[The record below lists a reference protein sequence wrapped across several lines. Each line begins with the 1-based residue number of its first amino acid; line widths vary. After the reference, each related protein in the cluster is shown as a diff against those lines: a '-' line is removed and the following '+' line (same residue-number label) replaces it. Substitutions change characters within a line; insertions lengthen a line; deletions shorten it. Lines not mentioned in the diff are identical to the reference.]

1 MRHSVYR
8 KNIKRTIFGSFG
20 RYIAIL
26 AIIALG
32 VGFFAGVKN
41 TKGSMLKTCNKYVNE
56 LNMYDYRLISTYGFD
71 EDDEKYINDTEGVG
85 EAEGAVS
92 ADFFSEDGDGNS
104 IILRA
109 HSITEKVNLLR
120 IEEGHMPENDNEC
133 VVDGH
138 FYTSSD
144 IGKKVKITNEN
155 DEDSKEIFTCDE
167 YEIVGIVNSPYY
179 MMKTERGTTSLGD
192 GRLNAYVYMTKNG
205 FSSDYYTEMLV
216 TSDKQGFVFSDE
228 YNNNIEKEES
238 KVTAAAK
245 YRADVRFND
254 IISEAQGEID
264 AGQKEI
270 DEGRKTLENERS
282 KAYSELK
289 KAKNTLDDKAKELEN
304 GKKTLAAERSALNEN
319 KDELSAQL
327 AYVNQNI
334 EASKQPDSGVSQ
346 EQIEQ
351 MEAQSQS
358 MTESLNQ
365 IESGLKE
372 ISEKEKELDKGR
384 RELDSGYSEYK
395 SSREKA
401 EAEFAS
407 AENELKTGEAEL
419 EKAKNELAEISAPE
433 IYTQTRE
440 DNIGY
445 DSFESNSE
453 IVDSIAKVFPIFFF
467 LIAALVCSTTMS
479 RMIEEE
485 RTQIGSLRAMGYT
498 NGRIM
503 WKYMVYSGSAAVIG
517 CVAGFFAGSKYFP
530 YAIWIAYGMM
540 FGFAPIEFYFSWKL
554 FAVSLIVSLICST
567 GTTYFAC
574 RGQLKYTPAEI
585 LRPRAPKAGK
595 RIILEKIPF
604 IWNNL
609 KFLHK
614 VSARNILRYK
624 KRMVM
629 MIMGIG
635 GCTALVMAGF
645 GINDSVAG
653 IAEHQ
658 YSDIEK
664 YHMTVAFSK
673 ELDESELAEFYNLCG
688 NELDNTAV
696 LQQTSVSAKGSG
708 GVNKTCNLMITG
720 DKNIE
725 SAVNFSS
732 EGKQIDYPGKGEAVI
747 NNKFAEM
754 LNVDT
759 GDEITVKYDDT
770 KQTVL
775 KVSGVYR
782 NYVSNYI
789 YINNE
794 TYEEKFNKTY
804 EPSIAFVTVKD
815 GVDVYEMSEKIYG
828 FDDVMGISVNEDTK
842 NRVGDMMV
850 SLNYIIILVIGCA
863 GALAFIVLFNLG
875 NINITERVREI
886 ATIEVLGFYPR
897 ETGSYVFR
905 ENFIL
910 VLLGIA
916 AGLPAGYVLYKF
928 IMSQINVDA
937 VAFNEIIEP
946 WSYVFTVLVVLGF
959 TFIVDIIMRR
969 KLKKINMAEALKSV
983 E

>member
-1 MRHSVYR
+1 MVSVYG
-8 KNIKRTIFGSFG
+8 KNIRRTIFGSFG

-41 TKGSMLKTCNKYVNE
+41 TKGSMLETCNKYVSE

-71 EDDEKYINDTEGVG
+71 REDEEYIEAAEGVA

-92 ADFFSEDGDGNS
+92 TDFFSEDRDGNS
-104 IILRA
+104 ITLRA
-109 HSITEKVNLLR
+109 HSITEKINLLSLEKGR
-120 IEEGHMPENDNEC
+120 LPEKDDEC

-138 FYTSSD
+138 FYSDED
-144 IGKKVKITNEN
+144 IGGKVKVTEEN
-155 DEDSKEIFTCDE
+155 DENGRESFNYSE

-179 MMKTERGTTSLGD
+179 IMKEERGTTSLGD
-192 GRLNAYVYMTKNG
+192 GRISAYVYMPEG
-205 FSSDYYTEMLV
+205 AFSSDYYTEMLV
-216 TSDKQGFVFSDE
+216 TCDKQGFVFSKE
-228 YNNNIEKEES
+228 YESNIENAEGEIVS
-238 KVTAAAK
+238 AAQQRCDLR
-245 YRADVRFND
+245 YND
-254 IISEAQGEID
+254 IISEAQEEID
-264 AGQKEI
+264 KGQKEL
-270 DEGRKTLENERS
+270 DEGR
-282 KAYSELK
+282 SELESQRARAESQLKDAKSTLDSKSKELKEGKNSLASEKKSLNEK
-289 KAKNTLDDKAKELEN
+289 KA
-304 GKKTLAAERSALNEN
+304 
-319 KDELSAQL
+319 ELSS
-327 AYVNQNI
+327 NI
-334 EASKQPDSGVSQ
+334 SNLKQAIESSKYPEAGVPQ
-346 EQIEQ
+346 EQIQQ
-351 MEAQSQS
+351 METQLKS
-358 MTESLNQ
+358 MEEGMQQ
-365 IESGLKE
+365 IDAGLKE
-372 ISEKEKELDKGR
+372 ISAGEKDIEAGEKQLAE
-384 RELDSGYSEYK
+384 GYDEYNK
-395 SSREKA
+395 NKRKA
-401 EAEFAS
+401 EAELAL
-407 AENELKTGEAEL
+407 AERQLEDGEAEL
-419 EKAKNELAEISAPE
+419 EEARKELAKIEEPE
-433 IYTQTRE
+433 LYTQTRE

-485 RTQIGSLRAMGYT
+485 RTQIGSLRALGYT
-498 NGRIM
+498 RGKIM

-540 FGFAPIEFYFSWKL
+540 FGFAPIEFYFSWPL
-554 FAVSLIVSLICST
+554 FAISLVVSLICST

-574 RGQLKYTPAEI
+574 RGQLKNTPAEI
-585 LRPRAPKAGK
+585 LRPKAPKAGK
-595 RIILEKIPF
+595 RIILERIGF
-604 IWNNL
+604 IWNRL

-624 KRMVM
+624 KRMIM
-629 MIMGIG
+629 MIVGIG
-635 GCTALVMAGF
+635 GCTSLVMAGF

-673 ELDESELAEFYNLCG
+673 ELDDDELAAFYQVCG
-688 NELDNTAV
+688 DDLDSMAV
-696 LQQTSVSAKGSG
+696 LQQTSVNAQEN
-708 GVNKTCNLMITG
+708 GVNKSCSLMITS
-720 DKNIE
+720 DENINKAMNFFYEEE
-725 SAVNFSS
+725 SVA
-732 EGKQIDYPGKGEAVI
+732 YPGKGEAII
-747 NNKFAEM
+747 NNKLAEM
-754 LNVDT
+754 LKVKT

-770 KQTVL
+770 EETTL
-775 KVSGVYR
+775 KISGVYR

-789 YINNE
+789 YINEE
-794 TYEEKFNKTY
+794 TYENSFGKEY
-804 EPSIAFVTVKD
+804 EPSIGFVTVKD

-828 FDDVMGISVNEDTK
+828 FDDVIGISVNEDTK
-842 NRVGDMMV
+842 NRVDDMMV

-910 VLLGIA
+910 VLLGII
-916 AGLPAGYVLYKF
+916 AGLPAGYFLHKF
-928 IMSQINVDA
+928 IMSQIKVDA

-946 WSYVFTVLVVLGF
+946 VSYGFTVLVVLGF